1 MGKGHDYELTL
12 KNAVIEGTSEHVTCM
27 RPDYS
32 GNSKHS
38 VADIRVTVDKG
49 ARFGDGTIED
59 YYVEAKKRTGQEGY
73 RTTIMEGSSQG
84 DENGLGELWRLVEE
98 APPWAVT
105 KVMVK
110 FDHREAAVFCAKSL
124 AMYLE
129 DSKDSRSASSVS
141 DSSKTSREPEV
152 EYEKA
157 ERHGVRLTPADN
169 ISMVKPELDWWASS
183 TAGTPD
189 HIKLLHECGIG
200 DYFITEDYE

>member
-12 KNAVIEGTSEHVTCM
+12 KNATIEGTNEHVTAM

-38 VADIRVTVDKG
+38 VADIRVTVDKRV
-49 ARFGDGTIED
+49 RFGDGEVED
-59 YYVEAKKRTGQEGY
+59 YYIEAKKRQGNEGY

-98 APPWAVT
+98 APPWAET

-110 FDHREAAVFCAKSL
+110 FDHREAAIFDARQL

-129 DSKDSRSASSVS
+129 DCADSQSASAHSGS
-141 DSSKTSREPEV
+141 ADTSREPEV
-152 EYEKA
+152 EYEAA
-157 ERHGVRLTPADN
+157 ERHGVRMTPADN
-169 ISMVKPELDWWASS
+169 ISMVKPELDNWASS
-183 TAGTPD
+183 TAGLPD
-189 HIKLLHECGIG
+189 HVKLLHACGIS
-200 DYFITEDYE
+200 DYFITEDY

>member
-1 MGKGHDYELTL
+1 MGKGHDYELAL
-12 KNAVIEGTSEHVTCM
+12 KNAIIEGTNEHVTSM

-49 ARFGDGTIED
+49 VRFGDGSIED
-59 YYVEAKKRTGQEGY
+59 YYIEAKKRTGQEGY

-110 FDHREAAVFCAKSL
+110 FDHREAAVFCARSL

-129 DSKDSRSASSVS
+129 DPK
-141 DSSKTSREPEV
+141 V

-183 TAGTPD
+183 TAGVPD

>member
-1 MGKGHDYELTL
+1 MGGKGHNYELDL
-12 KNAVIEGTSEHVTCM
+12 KNAVIEGTNEYVTAM

-38 VADIRVTVDKG
+38 VADIRVTVEKG
-49 ARFGDGTIED
+49 FGNGRIED
-59 YYVEAKKRTGQEGY
+59 YYIEAKKRTGQEGY

-84 DENGLGELWRLVEE
+84 DENGMGELWRLVEE

-110 FDHREAAVFCAKSL
+110 FDHREAVVFCAKTL

-129 DSKDSRSASSVS
+129 DDDMVY
-141 DSSKTSREPEV
+141 D
-152 EYEKA
+152 KA

-169 ISMVKPELDWWASS
+169 ISMVKPTLDDWNSS
-183 TAGTPD
+183 VAGFPD
-189 HIKLLHECGIG
+189 HIKLLHECNIG